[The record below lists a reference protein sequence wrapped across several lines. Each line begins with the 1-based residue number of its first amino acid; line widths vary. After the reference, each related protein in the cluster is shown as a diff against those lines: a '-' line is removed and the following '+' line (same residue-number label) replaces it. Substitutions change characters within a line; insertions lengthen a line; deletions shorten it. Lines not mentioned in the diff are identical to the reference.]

1 MLHGRVQLL
10 FFKEVTMETTGT
22 EKAETDTTSEEEK
35 DEITEEVAKK
45 ILLTQLD
52 GIKVIIQSRIIVLS
66 PLKFEDYPLT
76 RVLEHADMS
85 APTEYQSLVMAKL
98 INSIIARSKLTP
110 EEISILRGSTS
121 QDLLRTYHT
130 IGSAVERAIAEILSG

>member
-1 MLHGRVQLL
+1 
-10 FFKEVTMETTGT
+10 METTRQKT
-22 EKAETDTTSEEEK
+22 ESEKAEPEASSPVEEK
-35 DEITEEVAKK
+35 EGITEEVAKQM
-45 ILLTQLD
+45 LLTQLD
-52 GIKVIIQSRIIVLS
+52 GIKVIIQSRLIVLS

-98 INSIIARSKLTP
+98 INSIIARSKLTT

-121 QDLLRTYHT
+121 QDLLRAYHT
-130 IGSAVERAIAEILSG
+130 IGAAVERAMVEILSD

>member
-1 MLHGRVQLL
+1 
-10 FFKEVTMETTGT
+10 METTGKETGT
-22 EKAETDTTSEEEK
+22 ESEETEAASSAEEK

-45 ILLTQLD
+45 MLLTQLD

-76 RVLEHADMS
+76 RVLEHADMR

-98 INSIIARSKLTP
+98 INSIIARSKITP

-130 IGSAVERAIAEILSG
+130 IGAAVERAIAEILSG

>member
-1 MLHGRVQLL
+1 
-10 FFKEVTMETTGT
+10 METTGT
-22 EKAETDTTSEEEK
+22 ETEETEAASSAEEK

-45 ILLTQLD
+45 MLLTQLD

-76 RVLEHADMS
+76 RVLEHADMR

-110 EEISILRGSTS
+110 EEISILRGSSS

-130 IGSAVERAIAEILSG
+130 IGAAVERAIAEILSG

>member
-1 MLHGRVQLL
+1 
-10 FFKEVTMETTGT
+10 METTGKETGT
-22 EKAETDTTSEEEK
+22 EKAETEAASPVEEK
-35 DEITEEVAKK
+35 GEITEEAAKQM
-45 ILLTQLD
+45 LLTQLD
-52 GIKVIIQSRIIVLS
+52 GIKVIIQSRLIVLS

-76 RVLEHADMS
+76 RVLEHADMR

-98 INSIIARSKLTP
+98 INSIIARSKLTT

-130 IGSAVERAIAEILSG
+130 IGAAVERAMVEILSG

>member
-1 MLHGRVQLL
+1 
-10 FFKEVTMETTGT
+10 METTGKETGT
-22 EKAETDTTSEEEK
+22 EEIEALSSAEEK

-45 ILLTQLD
+45 MLLTQLD
-52 GIKVIIQSRIIVLS
+52 GIKVIIHSRLIVLS

-130 IGSAVERAIAEILSG
+130 IGAAVERAITEILSG

>member
-1 MLHGRVQLL
+1 
-10 FFKEVTMETTGT
+10 METTEKGTGT
-22 EKAETDTTSEEEK
+22 EKAETGTAPPAEEKEEISEEA
-35 DEITEEVAKK
+35 AKQM
-45 ILLTQLD
+45 LLTQLD
-52 GIKVIIQSRIIVLS
+52 GIKVIIQSKLIVLS

-110 EEISILRGSTS
+110 EEIAILRGSTS

-130 IGSAVERAIAEILSG
+130 IGAAVERALAEILSG

>member
-1 MLHGRVQLL
+1 
-10 FFKEVTMETTGT
+10 METTGT
-22 EKAETDTTSEEEK
+22 EKAETEAAAPAKEK

-45 ILLTQLD
+45 MLLTQLD

>member
-1 MLHGRVQLL
+1 
-10 FFKEVTMETTGT
+10 MEATGT
-22 EKAETDTTSEEEK
+22 EKAATDTTPAEEK
-35 DEITEEVAKK
+35 EGITEEVAKQM
-45 ILLTQLD
+45 LLTQLD
-52 GIKVIIQSRIIVLS
+52 GIKVIIQSKLNVLS

-130 IGSAVERAIAEILSG
+130 IGAAVERAIAEIL

>member
-1 MLHGRVQLL
+1 
-10 FFKEVTMETTGT
+10 METTGIGTGTRT
-22 EKAETDTTSEEEK
+22 EKAETDNTIPVEEN
-35 DEITEEVAKK
+35 DEVTEEAAKQMM
-45 ILLTQLD
+45 LTQLD
-52 GIKVIIQSRIIVLS
+52 GIKVIIQSRLIILS

-110 EEISILRGSTS
+110 EEITILRGSTS
-121 QDLLRTYHT
+121 QDLLRTYHI
-130 IGSAVERAIAEILSG
+130 IGAAVERAITEILSG

>member
-1 MLHGRVQLL
+1 
-10 FFKEVTMETTGT
+10 METTRKETGT
-22 EKAETDTTSEEEK
+22 ETEESAEEK

-45 ILLTQLD
+45 MLLTQLD

-76 RVLEHADMS
+76 RVLEHADMR

-98 INSIIARSKLTP
+98 INSIIARSKITP

-130 IGSAVERAIAEILSG
+130 IGAAVERAIAEILSG

>member
-1 MLHGRVQLL
+1 MGIAG
-10 FFKEVTMETTGT
+10 KETGT
-22 EKAETDTTSEEEK
+22 EMEETEAASSVEEK

-45 ILLTQLD
+45 MLLTQLD
-52 GIKVIIQSRIIVLS
+52 GIKVIIHSRLIVLS

-110 EEISILRGSTS
+110 EDISILRGSQRFYRVS
-121 QDLLRTYHT
+121 R
-130 IGSAVERAIAEILSG
+130 

>member
-1 MLHGRVQLL
+1 
-10 FFKEVTMETTGT
+10 METTGKET
-22 EKAETDTTSEEEK
+22 ETEESAEEK

-45 ILLTQLD
+45 MLLTQLD

-76 RVLEHADMS
+76 RVLEHADMR

-121 QDLLRTYHT
+121 QDMLRTYHT
-130 IGSAVERAIAEILSG
+130 IGAAVERAIEEILSG

>member
-1 MLHGRVQLL
+1 
-10 FFKEVTMETTGT
+10 METTGT
-22 EKAETDTTSEEEK
+22 EKAETEAASSAEEK
-35 DEITEEVAKK
+35 DEITEEAAKK
-45 ILLTQLD
+45 MLLTQLD

-76 RVLEHADMS
+76 RVLEHADMR

-98 INSIIARSKLTP
+98 INSIIARSKITP

-130 IGSAVERAIAEILSG
+130 IGAAVERAMAEILSG

>member
-1 MLHGRVQLL
+1 
-10 FFKEVTMETTGT
+10 METTRKETGT
-22 EKAETDTTSEEEK
+22 ETEESAEEN

-45 ILLTQLD
+45 MLLTQLD
-52 GIKVIIQSRIIVLS
+52 GIKVIIQSRLIVLS
-66 PLKFEDYPLT
+66 ALKFEDYPLT
-76 RVLEHADMS
+76 RVLEHADMR

>member
-1 MLHGRVQLL
+1 
-10 FFKEVTMETTGT
+10 MEATGT
-22 EKAETDTTSEEEK
+22 EKAATDTTPAEEK
-35 DEITEEVAKK
+35 EEITEEVAKQM
-45 ILLTQLD
+45 LLTQLD
-52 GIKVIIQSRIIVLS
+52 GIKVIIQSKLIVLS

>member
-1 MLHGRVQLL
+1 
-10 FFKEVTMETTGT
+10 METTGKETGT
-22 EKAETDTTSEEEK
+22 ETEESAEEK

-45 ILLTQLD
+45 MLLTQLD
-52 GIKVIIQSRIIVLS
+52 GIKVIIHSRLIVLS

-121 QDLLRTYHT
+121 QDLLRIYHT

>member
-1 MLHGRVQLL
+1 
-10 FFKEVTMETTGT
+10 METTGT
-22 EKAETDTTSEEEK
+22 ETEETEAASSAEEK

-45 ILLTQLD
+45 MLLTQLD
-52 GIKVIIQSRIIVLS
+52 GIKVIIQSRLIVLS
-66 PLKFEDYPLT
+66 ALKFEDYPLT

-98 INSIIARSKLTP
+98 INSIIARSKITP
-110 EEISILRGSTS
+110 EEISILRGSNS

>member
-1 MLHGRVQLL
+1 
-10 FFKEVTMETTGT
+10 METTGT

-45 ILLTQLD
+45 MLLTQLD
-52 GIKVIIQSRIIVLS
+52 GIKVIIHSRLIVLS

-76 RVLEHADMS
+76 RVLEHADMR

-130 IGSAVERAIAEILSG
+130 IGAAVERAIAEILSG

>member
-1 MLHGRVQLL
+1 
-10 FFKEVTMETTGT
+10 METTGKET
-22 EKAETDTTSEEEK
+22 EETEAASSAEEK

-45 ILLTQLD
+45 MLLTQLD
-52 GIKVIIQSRIIVLS
+52 GIKVIIHSRLIVLS

-110 EEISILRGSTS
+110 EDISILRGSTS

>member
-1 MLHGRVQLL
+1 MGTTG
-10 FFKEVTMETTGT
+10 KETGT
-22 EKAETDTTSEEEK
+22 ESEETEAASSAEEK

-45 ILLTQLD
+45 MLLTQLD

-76 RVLEHADMS
+76 RVLEHADMR

-130 IGSAVERAIAEILSG
+130 IGAAVERAIAEILSG

>member
-1 MLHGRVQLL
+1 
-10 FFKEVTMETTGT
+10 METTGT

-45 ILLTQLD
+45 MLLTQLD
-52 GIKVIIQSRIIVLS
+52 GIKVIIHSRLIVLS

-76 RVLEHADMS
+76 RVLEHADMN
-85 APTEYQSLVMAKL
+85 APTEYQSLIMAKL

-130 IGSAVERAIAEILSG
+130 IGAAVERAIAEILSG

>member
-1 MLHGRVQLL
+1 
-10 FFKEVTMETTGT
+10 METTGKETGT
-22 EKAETDTTSEEEK
+22 ETEGTEVPSSNEVK

-45 ILLTQLD
+45 MLLTQLD
-52 GIKVIIQSRIIVLS
+52 GIKVIIQSRLIVLS

-76 RVLEHADMS
+76 RVLEHADMR

-98 INSIIARSKLTP
+98 INSIIARSKLIP

-130 IGSAVERAIAEILSG
+130 IGAAVERAIAEILSG

>member
-1 MLHGRVQLL
+1 
-10 FFKEVTMETTGT
+10 MEATGI
-22 EKAETDTTSEEEK
+22 EKAATDTTPEEEK
-35 DEITEEVAKK
+35 EEITEEAAKQM
-45 ILLTQLD
+45 LLTQLD

-110 EEISILRGSTS
+110 EEIAILRGSTS

-130 IGSAVERAIAEILSG
+130 IGAAVERALAEIISG

>member
-1 MLHGRVQLL
+1 
-10 FFKEVTMETTGT
+10 MEATGT
-22 EKAETDTTSEEEK
+22 EKVETDTTSVEEK
-35 DEITEEVAKK
+35 EEITEEVAKQM
-45 ILLTQLD
+45 LLTQLD
-52 GIKVIIQSRIIVLS
+52 GIKVIIQSKLIVLS

-110 EEISILRGSTS
+110 EEIAILRGSTS

-130 IGSAVERAIAEILSG
+130 IGSAVERAITEILSG

>member
-1 MLHGRVQLL
+1 
-10 FFKEVTMETTGT
+10 METTGKETGT
-22 EKAETDTTSEEEK
+22 ESEETEAASSAEEK

-45 ILLTQLD
+45 MLLTQLD
-52 GIKVIIQSRIIVLS
+52 GIKVIIHSRLIVLS
-66 PLKFEDYPLT
+66 ALKFEDYPLT
-76 RVLEHADMS
+76 RVLEHADMR

-98 INSIIARSKLTP
+98 INSIIARSKITP

>member
-1 MLHGRVQLL
+1 
-10 FFKEVTMETTGT
+10 METTGT
-22 EKAETDTTSEEEK
+22 EKAETEAESSAEEK

-45 ILLTQLD
+45 MLLTQLD

-110 EEISILRGSTS
+110 DEISILRGSTS

-130 IGSAVERAIAEILSG
+130 IGSAVERAISEILSG

>member
-1 MLHGRVQLL
+1 
-10 FFKEVTMETTGT
+10 METTGT

-45 ILLTQLD
+45 MLLTQLD
-52 GIKVIIQSRIIVLS
+52 GIKVIIHSRLIVLS

>member
-1 MLHGRVQLL
+1 
-10 FFKEVTMETTGT
+10 METTRQKT
-22 EKAETDTTSEEEK
+22 ESEKAETEAASPVEEK
-35 DEITEEVAKK
+35 GEITEEAAKQM
-45 ILLTQLD
+45 LLTQLD
-52 GIKVIIQSRIIVLS
+52 GIKVIIQSRLIVLS

-76 RVLEHADMS
+76 RVLEHADMR

-98 INSIIARSKLTP
+98 INSIIARSKLTT

-130 IGSAVERAIAEILSG
+130 IGAAVERAIAEILSG

>member
-1 MLHGRVQLL
+1 
-10 FFKEVTMETTGT
+10 METTGKETGT
-22 EKAETDTTSEEEK
+22 EKAETGAASPVEEK
-35 DEITEEVAKK
+35 GEITEEAAKQM
-45 ILLTQLD
+45 LLTQLD
-52 GIKVIIQSRIIVLS
+52 GIKVIIQSRLIVLS

-76 RVLEHADMS
+76 RVLEHADMR

-98 INSIIARSKLTP
+98 INSIIARSKLTT

-130 IGSAVERAIAEILSG
+130 IGAAVERAIAEILSG

>member
-1 MLHGRVQLL
+1 
-10 FFKEVTMETTGT
+10 MEATGNETGT
-22 EKAETDTTSEEEK
+22 EKAETDTTPVEEK
-35 DEITEEVAKK
+35 DEITEEDAKQM
-45 ILLTQLD
+45 LLTQLD
-52 GIKVIIQSRIIVLS
+52 GIKVIIQSRLIVLS

-110 EEISILRGSTS
+110 EEITILRGSTS

-130 IGSAVERAIAEILSG
+130 IGAAVERAMVEILSG

>member
-1 MLHGRVQLL
+1 
-10 FFKEVTMETTGT
+10 METTVNETGT
-22 EKAETDTTSEEEK
+22 EKAEIEAGSPVEENGR
-35 DEITEEVAKK
+35 ITEEAAKQM
-45 ILLTQLD
+45 LLTQLD
-52 GIKVIIQSRIIVLS
+52 GIKVIIQSRLIVLS

-76 RVLEHADMS
+76 RVLEHADMR

-110 EEISILRGSTS
+110 EEITILRGSTS

-130 IGSAVERAIAEILSG
+130 IGAAVERAMVEILSG

>member
-1 MLHGRVQLL
+1 
-10 FFKEVTMETTGT
+10 MEATGT
-22 EKAETDTTSEEEK
+22 EKAATDTTPAEEK
-35 DEITEEVAKK
+35 EEITEEAAKQM
-45 ILLTQLD
+45 LLTQLD
-52 GIKVIIQSRIIVLS
+52 GIKVIIQSKLIILS

-110 EEISILRGSTS
+110 EEIAILRGSTS

-130 IGSAVERAIAEILSG
+130 IGAAVERALAEILSG

>member
-1 MLHGRVQLL
+1 
-10 FFKEVTMETTGT
+10 MEATGT
-22 EKAETDTTSEEEK
+22 EKTQTDTTSVEENE
-35 DEITEEVAKK
+35 EVTEEVAKQM
-45 ILLTQLD
+45 LLTQLD
-52 GIKVIIQSRIIVLS
+52 GIKVIIQSKLIVLS

-110 EEISILRGSTS
+110 DEIAILKGSTS

-130 IGSAVERAIAEILSG
+130 IGSAVERAMAEILSG

>member
-1 MLHGRVQLL
+1 
-10 FFKEVTMETTGT
+10 METTGT
-22 EKAETDTTSEEEK
+22 EKAETDATSVEEK

-45 ILLTQLD
+45 MLLTQLD
-52 GIKVIIQSRIIVLS
+52 GIKIIIQSRIIVLS

-76 RVLEHADMS
+76 RVLEHADTS

-130 IGSAVERAIAEILSG
+130 IGAAVERAIAEILSG

>member
-1 MLHGRVQLL
+1 MGTTG
-10 FFKEVTMETTGT
+10 KETGT
-22 EKAETDTTSEEEK
+22 ESEETEAASSAEEK

-45 ILLTQLD
+45 MLLTQLD
-52 GIKVIIQSRIIVLS
+52 GIKVIIHSRLIVLS

-76 RVLEHADMS
+76 RVLEHADMR

>member
-1 MLHGRVQLL
+1 
-10 FFKEVTMETTGT
+10 METTRQKT
-22 EKAETDTTSEEEK
+22 ESEKAEIEAASPVEEK
-35 DEITEEVAKK
+35 GRITEEAAKQM
-45 ILLTQLD
+45 LLTQLD
-52 GIKVIIQSRIIVLS
+52 GIKVIIQSRLIVLS

-76 RVLEHADMS
+76 RVLEHADMR

-110 EEISILRGSTS
+110 EEITILRGSTS

-130 IGSAVERAIAEILSG
+130 IGAAVERAMAEILSG